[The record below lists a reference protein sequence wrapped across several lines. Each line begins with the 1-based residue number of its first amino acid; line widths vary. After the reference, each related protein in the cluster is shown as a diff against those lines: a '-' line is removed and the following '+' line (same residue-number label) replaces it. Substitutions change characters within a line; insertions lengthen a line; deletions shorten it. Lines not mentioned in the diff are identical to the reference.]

1 MEFTISSSVVWFLFA
16 LVSLGALVLVIIGL
30 LRVNETLNIL
40 KGILHRNE
48 SNIDESLKSMPKI
61 LNNVE
66 EITKEINGEMK
77 SIKEAFRNID
87 ETTEYT
93 ASAMQIVSEDIL
105 EPIKD
110 VLDII
115 SVVKDVVGRPKKK
128 GIFKSK

>member
-1 MEFTISSSVVWFLFA
+1 MEFTISSGVVWFIFA